1 MPNARKLPSGNYN
14 CLVFSHYDYSTGKKK
29 KIYESFTAPTAAEAE
44 MAAAEW
50 KASRKNRGTDIT
62 VAEAVERYI
71 TAKTAVLSPSTI
83 RGYRSY
89 QRTAFDRIGAV
100 RLRQLDAETVQ
111 IWISFVS
118 ASHSPKTTRNIYGL
132 LSSTLSMFMP
142 GTAFS
147 VALPAKRKQQYNL
160 PPDEDIQKLLT
171 YIRTY
176 SGGAELWIALML
188 AYYYGLRRGEIC
200 ALTSGDLEGDVLTI
214 SKDVIMDENKQ
225 WITKNIPKTADS
237 FRSLRLSGAVL
248 DALKDKHGHFI
259 ACNPDALL
267 SRFKR
272 ALKASGV
279 KPFNFHILRHCYA
292 SRAAVMGV
300 PDIYVAKMGG
310 WKPGSPILKQV
321 YQNALDAEL
330 LKQMDRMNEVVPE

>member
-44 MAAAEW
+44 MMAAEW
-50 KASRKNRGTDIT
+50 KASRKSRGTDIT
-62 VAEAVERYI
+62 VAEAIERYI
-71 TAKTAVLSPSTI
+71 AAKTAVLSPSTI

-89 QRTAFDRIGAV
+89 QRTAFDKIGAV
-100 RLRQLDAETVQ
+100 KLRQLDAETVQ
-111 IWISFVS
+111 IWISCVS
-118 ASHSPKTTRNIYGL
+118 AAHSPKTTRNIYGL
-132 LSSTLSMFMP
+132 LSSALNMFLP
-142 GTAFS
+142 GTTFC

-200 ALTSGDLEGDVLTI
+200 ALTSEDLEGDVLTI
-214 SKDVIMDENKQ
+214 SKDVVMDENKQ

-248 DALKDKHGHFI
+248 EALKEKHGHFI
-259 ACNPDALL
+259 TCNPDALL

-272 ALKASGV
+272 AIKAAGI

-321 YQNALDAEL
+321 YQNALDKEL
-330 LKQMDRMNEVVPE
+330 IKQMDRMNEVVP

>member
-44 MAAAEW
+44 MMAAEW

-62 VAEAVERYI
+62 VSEAIERYI
-71 TAKTAVLSPSTI
+71 AAKTAVLSPSTI

-89 QRTAFDRIGAV
+89 QRTAFDKIAGV
-100 RLRQLDAETVQ
+100 KLRQLDAETVQ
-111 IWISFVS
+111 IWISTIS
-118 ASHSPKTTRNIYGL
+118 AEHSPKTTRNIHGL
-132 LSSTLSMFMP
+132 LSSAIGLFLP
-142 GTAFS
+142 GTSFS
-147 VALPAKRKQQYNL
+147 VALPAKRKKQYHL
-160 PPDEDIQKLLT
+160 PADEDVQKLLKYT
-171 YIRTY
+171 E
-176 SGGAELWIALML
+176 GKELWIALML

-200 ALTSGDLEGDVLTI
+200 ALTSDDLEGDVLTI
-214 SKDVIMDENKQ
+214 SKDVVMDEAKQ

-237 FRSLRLSGAVL
+237 FRSLRLSGAIL
-248 DALKDKHGHFI
+248 DALKTMDGHFI
-259 ACNPDALL
+259 TCNPDALL

-272 ALKASGV
+272 AIKAAGI

-321 YQNALDAEL
+321 YQNALDKEL
-330 LKQMDRMNEVVPE
+330 IKQMDRMNEVVP

>member
-44 MAAAEW
+44 MMAAEW

-62 VAEAVERYI
+62 VAEAIERYI

-89 QRTAFDRIGAV
+89 QRTAFDRIGGV
-100 RLRQLDAETVQ
+100 KLRQLDAETVQ
-111 IWISFVS
+111 IWISSVS
-118 ASHSPKTTRNIYGL
+118 ATHSPKTTRNIYGL
-132 LSSTLSMFMP
+132 LSSALSMFMP

-160 PPDEDIQKLLT
+160 PPDEDIQKLLNHAAG
-171 YIRTY
+171 
-176 SGGAELWIALML
+176 SELWIALCL

-200 ALTSGDLEGDVLTI
+200 ALTDADLDGDVLTI
-214 SKDVIMDENKQ
+214 SKDVVMDENKQ

-248 DALKDKHGHFI
+248 DALKDKHGYFI
-259 ACNPDALL
+259 TCNPDALL

-272 ALKASGV
+272 ALKAAEI

-330 LKQMDRMNEVVPE
+330 LKQMDRMNEVVP